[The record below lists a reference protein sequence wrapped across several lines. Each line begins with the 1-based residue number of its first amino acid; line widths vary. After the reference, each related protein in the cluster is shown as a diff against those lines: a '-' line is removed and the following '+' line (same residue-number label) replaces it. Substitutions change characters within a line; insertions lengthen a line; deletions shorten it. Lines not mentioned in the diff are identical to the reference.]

1 MSGYFGIVRTDG
13 ASVREDF
20 LQDAARSLAFR
31 GPDGACIHAIDGV
44 GFSFSL
50 LKLGTLRQASRQ
62 PVWLGERYCLIGEV
76 RLDARKELI
85 AELRQKDQPASAEST
100 DEELVLFAWAAWGE
114 GCLPKL
120 LGDFSFGLWD
130 AEKKCLWCAR
140 DFAGAKPLYYAR
152 TPGAFFFTN
161 TLQAL
166 QPVPEISCELDDLF
180 VRDFLVEGVS
190 RDPERTVWR
199 DIRRLPAGNRLCF
212 SNGSLE
218 LGRFQQLP
226 IEEPLLFK
234 HPGEYLEGFRE
245 RLQAAVADR
254 LPEGKCALYLS
265 GGLDS
270 AAVCATAAK
279 LSPSYE
285 TSQKLKAF
293 TVSWRALMDDQ
304 EPEFGKL
311 TARYLCLN
319 QEILE
324 ENPIL
329 PYDGTEI
336 VTPEPTSEVFFG
348 HACRILRA
356 VAAHARVVLSGDG
369 GDTILEGEA
378 WPHLQYLR
386 KRGDWAG
393 IFSRFSAYFL
403 AHGHIPPMR
412 AGVRSWFRRRFYPE
426 RATEDL
432 PAWLSD
438 EFSHRVGPQL
448 AGREK
453 RQEPLP
459 AHPVHPAAYRSL
471 HSGYWPA
478 LLEEEDATWT
488 GIPLETR
495 APFLDLR
502 LLRFLLRLPPV
513 PWCMDKEVTRQALKN
528 SLPVEILKRRKT
540 PLPQDAL
547 AACLATT
554 NWRPK
559 IPQNPPRRIND
570 FINWNSWRETLQTP
584 SGLFT
589 WENSY
594 PISFALWLKA
604 VENRGWIE

>member
-85 AELRQKDQPASAEST
+85 TELRQKDQPAREEST
-100 DEELVLFAWAAWGE
+100 DEDLALFAWAVWGE
-114 GCLPKL
+114 ACLPKL

-130 AEKKCLWCAR
+130 AERKCLWCAR
-140 DFAGAKPLYYAR
+140 DFVGAKPLYYAR
-152 TPGAFFFTN
+152 TPTALCFTN
-161 TLQAL
+161 TLQVL
-166 QPVPEISCELDDLF
+166 QSVREISHELDDLF

-190 RDPERTVWR
+190 CDLERTVWR
-199 DIRRLPAGNRLCF
+199 DIRRLPAGYRLRF

-218 LGRFQQLP
+218 FARFQQLP

-234 HPGEYLEGFRE
+234 HSGEYLEGFRE
-245 RLQAAVADR
+245 RLRAAVADR

-279 LSPSYE
+279 LSSPNE
-285 TSQKLKAF
+285 ASQKLKAF
-293 TVSWRALMDDQ
+293 TVSWRALMDDR
-304 EPEFGKL
+304 EPEFAKL
-311 TARYLCLN
+311 TARYLCLS

-336 VTPEPTSEVFFG
+336 VTPEPTSEIFFG

-356 VAAHARVVLSGDG
+356 VAAHSQIVLSGDG
-369 GDTILEGEA
+369 GDTVLEGEA
-378 WPHLQYLR
+378 WPHLRYLR
-386 KRGDWAG
+386 KQGEWAG
-393 IFSRFSAYFL
+393 IFRRFSVYFL
-403 AHGHIPPMR
+403 THGRIPPLR
-412 AGVRSWFRRRFYPE
+412 AGVRSWFRRHFHPKKAR
-426 RATEDL
+426 EDM
-432 PAWLSD
+432 PAWLSG
-438 EFSHRVGPQL
+438 EFSRRVGPQL
-448 AGREK
+448 TGREK
-453 RQEPLP
+453 HQEPLP
-459 AHPVHPAAYRSL
+459 VHPVHPAAYRSL

-513 PWCMDKEVTRQALKN
+513 PWCMDKEVTRQALKD
-528 SLPVEILKRRKT
+528 SLPVEILKRGKT

-554 NWRPK
+554 KWRPT
-559 IPQNPPRRIND
+559 IPENPPKSVYN
-570 FINWNSWRETLQTP
+570 FINWNSWRETLQTSP
-584 SGLFT
+584 GLFT
-589 WENSY
+589 WENCY

-604 VENRGWIE
+604 VENTKGIQ